1 MTTISAIKKQV
12 EPIAREHGI
21 KKVYLFGSYAKGNQ
35 NDESDIDLLIENEQS
50 MSLLGLSS
58 FMQAVR
64 EALQLPVDV
73 VTMGGITEDFRECI
87 AGSEVLIYEE

>member
-21 KKVYLFGSYAKGNQ
+21 KKVYLFGSYAKGKQ
-35 NDESDIDLLIENEQS
+35 NKESDVDLLIENGRS

-58 FMQAVR
+58 FRLAVM
-64 EALQLPVDV
+64 EALQMPVDI
-73 VTMGGITEDFRECI
+73 VTMGAFLMIL
-87 AGSEVLIYEE
+87 GSALPGVRC